1 MAFRGNLGKFE
12 MRMKIRTANRINNKK
27 CFKKYFIYARIRYAY
42 FSRVTSL
49 IIEHSFVRIRLR
61 RRLFSLFL
69 MRNELNRVAINQ
81 SNNGQNSKVSF

>member
-1 MAFRGNLGKFE
+1 MAFRGNLGKLE
-12 MRMKIRTANRINNKK
+12 MRIRTANRNNNKK
-27 CFKKYFIYARIRYAY
+27 CFKKCFIYARIRYAN

-49 IIEHSFVRIRLR
+49 IIEHSFVQIR

-69 MRNELNRVAINQ
+69 MRNELNRAAINQ